1 MLLKN
6 VILISLDLKE
16 GIIMPKHILSTFE
29 REMQD
34 ATFKEEFDKEYTE
47 FLLSETIHSMMDEAH
62 KSVRKLANE
71 SGLSPTVIQ
80 NIRSGIQ
87 EDIKLSNFINISH
100 ACGYKLILEKD
111 HQQIIL

>member
-1 MLLKN
+1 
-6 VILISLDLKE
+6 
-16 GIIMPKHILSTFE
+16 MPKQTISTFE
-29 REMQD
+29 REMQET
-34 ATFKEEFDKEYTE
+34 TFKDAFEKEYSE
-47 FLLSETIHSMMDEAH
+47 FLLSETILAMMEEAH
-62 KSVRKLANE
+62 KSVRKLADE

-100 ACGYKLILEKD
+100 ACGYKVILEKN

>member
-1 MLLKN
+1 MT
-6 VILISLDLKE
+6 
-16 GIIMPKHILSTFE
+16 KHTLSTFE

-34 ATFKEEFDKEYTE
+34 PTFREEFEKEYNE
-47 FLLSETIHSMMDEAH
+47 FLLSETIHTMMDKAH

-80 NIRSGIQ
+80 NIRSGTQ

-100 ACGYKLILEKD
+100 ACGYKVFLERD
-111 HQQIIL
+111 EQRIALQML

>member
-1 MLLKN
+1 MIK
-6 VILISLDLKE
+6 
-16 GIIMPKHILSTFE
+16 PHLSTFE

-34 ATFKEEFDKEYTE
+34 TEFQEEFEREYNE
-47 FLLSETIHSMMDEAH
+47 FLLSETILVMMSDAH
-62 KSVRKLANE
+62 KSVRKLATE
-71 SGLSPTVIQ
+71 TDLSPTVIQ

-111 HQQIIL
+111 NQRIAL